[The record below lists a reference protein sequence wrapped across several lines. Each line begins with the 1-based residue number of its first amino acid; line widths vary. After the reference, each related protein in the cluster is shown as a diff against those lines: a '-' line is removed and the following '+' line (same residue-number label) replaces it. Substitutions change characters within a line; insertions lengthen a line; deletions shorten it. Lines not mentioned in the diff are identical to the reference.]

1 MPWTAALAGDLSIIL
16 DTLWSAGVAL
26 TQSVRRVHSR
36 DRIEVNVAEG
46 ADAIALAAPAW
57 RAVQD
62 RGGAA
67 TPFQTLAI
75 AEQTAQAHL
84 RRGESPR
91 ISIVY
96 EDGQPTVLFPTVI
109 ARWSGVPAIRFLG
122 DPLIQ
127 YGDLVAA
134 PDASPAAVEAA
145 WRAAADAS
153 LAKIIVLRKVRAD
166 ARIAPLLAHTTE
178 IVAEQHAP
186 YIDAGVATA
195 LCARDLRELRR
206 FRRRLA
212 DIGEVRFDVLRGFA
226 AHAAVRE
233 ALDIKRE
240 WLTARGLSSSV
251 IGDPDWEQVLTA
263 LSGDSRGDNPLRAAL
278 LTVDCKTAAVE
289 IGLVQE
295 QRWCAFL
302 GAVAPD
308 FVKAGPGHVQM
319 ADTVAHCRTGGI
331 ATYDLLAPADP
342 YKHAVARDAVAVR
355 DHAAALAGGGW
366 LAVLA
371 TRAVPTLKGMASRM
385 PPRLRQA
392 LRAWYG

>member
-1 MPWTAALAGDLSIIL
+1 M
-16 DTLWSAGVAL
+16 
-26 TQSVRRVHSR
+26 
-36 DRIEVNVAEG
+36 
-46 ADAIALAAPAW
+46 
-57 RAVQD
+57 
-62 RGGAA
+62 
-67 TPFQTLAI
+67 
-75 AEQTAQAHL
+75 
-84 RRGESPR
+84 
-91 ISIVY
+91 
-96 EDGQPTVLFPTVI
+96 
-109 ARWSGVPAIRFLG
+109 
-122 DPLIQ
+122 
-127 YGDLVAA
+127 
-134 PDASPAAVEAA
+134 
-145 WRAAADAS
+145 
-153 LAKIIVLRKVRAD
+153 RKVRAD
-166 ARIAPLLAHTTE
+166 ARIAPLLARTTE
-178 IVAEQHAP
+178 IVADRHAP
-186 YIDAGVATA
+186 YIDAGGTAA

-226 AHAAVRE
+226 AHAVMRE

-240 WLTARGLSSSV
+240 WLTARGLSSAV
-251 IGDPDWEQVLTA
+251 IGDPDWEQALTA

-278 LTVDCKTAAVE
+278 LTVGGKTAAIE

-319 ADTVAHCRTGGI
+319 ADTVAHCQASGI

-342 YKHAVARDAVAVR
+342 YKHAVAHGAVAVR

-392 LRAWYG
+392 LRTWYG